1 MKFKFFKY
9 FMLAMPAS
17 AILTGCIST
26 PATEISS
33 VPDCLAG
40 SFSSQIHIISGENE
54 FNANIIKSDKI
65 WNAEFSQPST
75 LSGVELVFEDGMVSA
90 SYKGLAFSIPKDA
103 LPVQSALQNL
113 ILVSDNLEALNCET
127 SDDEDSSTSD
137 IKCTVENDLCSIKGN
152 IDNGE
157 FELITDKQGT
167 PLTFTMENFSLT
179 IEFSDFSKNTADET
193 QNNDDTENIS
203 DDSIE
208 NTSDEITTENISETE
223 TSDN

>member
-1 MKFKFFKY
+1 MKLNFFKY
-9 FMLAMPAS
+9 FLLAMPAS
-17 AILTGCIST
+17 AILTGCICT

-40 SFSSQIHIISGENE
+40 NFSSEIHIISGENE
-54 FNANIIKSDKI
+54 FNADITKSDKI

-127 SDDEDSSTSD
+127 SDDEDSNTSD
-137 IKCTVENDLCSIKGN
+137 IKCTVEKDLCSIKGT

-157 FELITDKQGT
+157 FELITDKQGI
-167 PLTFTMENFSLT
+167 PLTFTMENFNLT
-179 IEFSDFSKNTADET
+179 IEFSNFSKNTS
-193 QNNDDTENIS
+193 DTVENKNKSTDI
-203 DDSIE
+203 
-208 NTSDEITTENISETE
+208 SDEITTENISETE
-223 TSDN
+223 TSEN

>member
-1 MKFKFFKY
+1 MKLNFFKY

-40 SFSSQIHIISGENE
+40 NFSSEIHIISGENE
-54 FNANIIKSDKI
+54 FNADITKSDKI

-127 SDDEDSSTSD
+127 SDDEDSNTSD
-137 IKCTVENDLCSIKGN
+137 IKCTVEKDLCSIKGT

-157 FELITDKQGT
+157 FELITDKQGI
-167 PLTFTMENFSLT
+167 PLTFTMENFNLT
-179 IEFSDFSKNTADET
+179 IEFSNFSKNTS
-193 QNNDDTENIS
+193 DTVENKNKSTDI
-203 DDSIE
+203 
-208 NTSDEITTENISETE
+208 SDEITTENISETE
-223 TSDN
+223 TSEN

>member
-1 MKFKFFKY
+1 MKLNFFKY

-40 SFSSQIHIISGENE
+40 SFSSEIHIISGENE
-54 FNANIIKSDKI
+54 FNADITKSDKI

-75 LSGVELVFEDGMVSA
+75 LSGVELVSA

-127 SDDEDSSTSD
+127 SDDEDSNTSD
-137 IKCTVENDLCSIKGN
+137 IKCTVEKDLCSIKGT

-157 FELITDKQGT
+157 FELITDKQGI
-167 PLTFTMENFSLT
+167 PLTFTMENFNLT
-179 IEFSDFSKNTADET
+179 IEFSNFSKNTS
-193 QNNDDTENIS
+193 DTVENKNKSTDI
-203 DDSIE
+203 
-208 NTSDEITTENISETE
+208 SDEITTENISETE
-223 TSDN
+223 TSEN

>member
-1 MKFKFFKY
+1 MKLNFFKY

-40 SFSSQIHIISGENE
+40 SFSSEIHIISGENE
-54 FNANIIKSDKI
+54 FNADITKSDKI

-127 SDDEDSSTSD
+127 SDDEDSNTSD

-157 FELITDKQGT
+157 FELITDKQGI
-167 PLTFTMENFSLT
+167 PLTFTMENFNLT
-179 IEFSDFSKNTADET
+179 IEFSNFSKNTS
-193 QNNDDTENIS
+193 DTVENKNKSTDI
-203 DDSIE
+203 
-208 NTSDEITTENISETE
+208 SDEITTENISETE
-223 TSDN
+223 TSEN

>member
-1 MKFKFFKY
+1 MKLNFFKY

-40 SFSSQIHIISGENE
+40 NFSSEIHIISGENE
-54 FNANIIKSDKI
+54 FNADITKSDKI

-113 ILVSDNLEALNCET
+113 ILVSDNLEALNCEN
-127 SDDEDSSTSD
+127 SDDEDSNTSD
-137 IKCTVENDLCSIKGN
+137 IKCTVEKDLCSIKGT

-157 FELITDKQGT
+157 FELITDKQGI
-167 PLTFTMENFSLT
+167 PLTFTMENFNLT
-179 IEFSDFSKNTADET
+179 IEFSNFSKNTS
-193 QNNDDTENIS
+193 DTVENKNKSTDI
-203 DDSIE
+203 
-208 NTSDEITTENISETE
+208 SDEITTENISETE
-223 TSDN
+223 TSEN

>member
-1 MKFKFFKY
+1 MKLNFFKY

-40 SFSSQIHIISGENE
+40 NFSSEIHIISGENE
-54 FNANIIKSDKI
+54 FNADITKSDKI

-113 ILVSDNLEALNCET
+113 ILVSDNLEALNCEN
-127 SDDEDSSTSD
+127 SDDEDSNTSD
-137 IKCTVENDLCSIKGN
+137 IKCTVEKDLCSIKGT

-157 FELITDKQGT
+157 FELITDKQGI
-167 PLTFTMENFSLT
+167 PLTFTMENFNLT
-179 IEFSDFSKNTADET
+179 IEFSNFSKITS
-193 QNNDDTENIS
+193 DTVENKYKSTDI
-203 DDSIE
+203 
-208 NTSDEITTENISETE
+208 SDEITTENISETE
-223 TSDN
+223 TSEN

>member
-1 MKFKFFKY
+1 MKLNFFKY

-40 SFSSQIHIISGENE
+40 SFSSEIHIISGENE
-54 FNANIIKSDKI
+54 FNADITKSDKI

-113 ILVSDNLEALNCET
+113 ILVSENLETLKCEA
-127 SDDEDSSTSD
+127 SDEENADTSD
-137 IKCTVENDLCSIKGN
+137 IKCTVEKDLCSIKGT

-157 FELITDKQGT
+157 FELITDKQGI
-167 PLTFTMENFSLT
+167 PLTFTMENFNLT
-179 IEFSDFSKNTADET
+179 IEFSNFSKNTS
-193 QNNDDTENIS
+193 DTVENKNKSTDI
-203 DDSIE
+203 
-208 NTSDEITTENISETE
+208 SDEITTENISETE
-223 TSDN
+223 TSEN

>member
-1 MKFKFFKY
+1 MKLNFFKY

-40 SFSSQIHIISGENE
+40 SFSSEIHIISGENE
-54 FNANIIKSDKI
+54 FNADITKSDKI

-127 SDDEDSSTSD
+127 SDDEDSNTSD
-137 IKCTVENDLCSIKGN
+137 IKCTVEKDLCSIKGT

-157 FELITDKQGT
+157 FELITDKQGI
-167 PLTFTMENFSLT
+167 PLTFTMENFNLT
-179 IEFSDFSKNTADET
+179 IEFSNFSKNTS
-193 QNNDDTENIS
+193 DTVENKNKSTDI
-203 DDSIE
+203 
-208 NTSDEITTENISETE
+208 SDEITTENISETE
-223 TSDN
+223 TSEN

>member
-1 MKFKFFKY
+1 MKLNFFKY

-40 SFSSQIHIISGENE
+40 NFSSEIHIISGENE
-54 FNANIIKSDKI
+54 FNADITKSDKI
-65 WNAEFSQPST
+65 WNAEFSQSST
-75 LSGVELVFEDGMVSA
+75 LSGVELVFEYGMVSA

-127 SDDEDSSTSD
+127 SDDEDSNTSD
-137 IKCTVENDLCSIKGN
+137 IKCTVEKDLCSIKGT

-157 FELITDKQGT
+157 FELITDKQGI
-167 PLTFTMENFSLT
+167 PLTFTMENFNLT
-179 IEFSDFSKNTADET
+179 IEFSNFSKNTSDIV
-193 QNNDDTENIS
+193 ENKNKSTDI
-203 DDSIE
+203 
-208 NTSDEITTENISETE
+208 SDEITTENISETE
-223 TSDN
+223 TSEN

>member
-1 MKFKFFKY
+1 MKLNFFKY

-40 SFSSQIHIISGENE
+40 SFSSEIHIISGENE
-54 FNANIIKSDKI
+54 FNADITKSDKI

-75 LSGVELVFEDGMVSA
+75 LSGVEIVFEDGMVSA

-127 SDDEDSSTSD
+127 SDDEDSNTSD
-137 IKCTVENDLCSIKGN
+137 IKCTVEKDLCSIKGT

-157 FELITDKQGT
+157 FELITDKQGI
-167 PLTFTMENFSLT
+167 PLTFTMENFNLT
-179 IEFSDFSKNTADET
+179 IEFSNFSKNTS
-193 QNNDDTENIS
+193 DTVENKNKSTDI
-203 DDSIE
+203 
-208 NTSDEITTENISETE
+208 SDEITTENISETE
-223 TSDN
+223 TSEN

>member
-1 MKFKFFKY
+1 MKLNFFKY

-17 AILTGCIST
+17 AILTGCIRT

-40 SFSSQIHIISGENE
+40 SFSSEIHIISGENE
-54 FNANIIKSDKI
+54 FNADITKSDKI

-113 ILVSDNLEALNCET
+113 ILVSENLETLKCEA
-127 SDDEDSSTSD
+127 SDEENADTSD
-137 IKCTVENDLCSIKGN
+137 IKCTVEKDLCSIKGT

-157 FELITDKQGT
+157 FELITDKQGI
-167 PLTFTMENFSLT
+167 PLTFTMENFNLT
-179 IEFSDFSKNTADET
+179 IEFSNFSKNTS
-193 QNNDDTENIS
+193 DTVENKNKSTDI
-203 DDSIE
+203 
-208 NTSDEITTENISETE
+208 SDEITTENISETE
-223 TSDN
+223 TSEN

>member
-1 MKFKFFKY
+1 MKLNFFKY

-40 SFSSQIHIISGENE
+40 SFSSEIHIISGENE
-54 FNANIIKSDKI
+54 FNADITKSDKI

-113 ILVSDNLEALNCET
+113 ILVSDNLETLNCET
-127 SDDEDSSTSD
+127 SDDEDSNTLD
-137 IKCTVENDLCSIKGN
+137 IKCTVEKDLCSIKGT

-157 FELITDKQGT
+157 FELITDKQGI
-167 PLTFTMENFSLT
+167 PLTFTMENFNLT
-179 IEFSDFSKNTADET
+179 IEFSNFSKNTS
-193 QNNDDTENIS
+193 DTVENKNKSTDI
-203 DDSIE
+203 
-208 NTSDEITTENISETE
+208 SDEITTENISETE
-223 TSDN
+223 TSEN

>member
-1 MKFKFFKY
+1 MKLNFFKY

-40 SFSSQIHIISGENE
+40 SFSSEIHIISGENE
-54 FNANIIKSDKI
+54 FNADITKSDKI

-127 SDDEDSSTSD
+127 SDDEDSNTSD
-137 IKCTVENDLCSIKGN
+137 IKCTIEKDLCSIKGT

-157 FELITDKQGT
+157 FELITDKQGI
-167 PLTFTMENFSLT
+167 PLTFTMENFNLT
-179 IEFSDFSKNTADET
+179 IEFSNFSKNTS
-193 QNNDDTENIS
+193 DTVENKNKSTDI
-203 DDSIE
+203 
-208 NTSDEITTENISETE
+208 SDEITTENISETE
-223 TSDN
+223 TSEN

>member
-54 FNANIIKSDKI
+54 FNANVIKSDKI

-113 ILVSDNLEALNCET
+113 ILVSDSLEALNCET
-127 SDDEDSSTSD
+127 SDDENSSTSN

-179 IEFSDFSKNTADET
+179 IEFSDFSKNTADAT
-193 QNNDDTENIS
+193 QNNDDTENI
-203 DDSIE
+203 
-208 NTSDEITTENISETE
+208 SDEITTENISETE

>member
-1 MKFKFFKY
+1 MKLNFFKY

-40 SFSSQIHIISGENE
+40 NFSSEIHIISGENE
-54 FNANIIKSDKI
+54 FNADITKSDKI

-103 LPVQSALQNL
+103 LPVQSALQKL

-127 SDDEDSSTSD
+127 SDDEDSNTSD
-137 IKCTVENDLCSIKGN
+137 IKCTVEKDLCSIKGT

-157 FELITDKQGT
+157 FELITDKQGI
-167 PLTFTMENFSLT
+167 PLTFTMENFNLT
-179 IEFSDFSKNTADET
+179 IEFSNFSKNTS
-193 QNNDDTENIS
+193 DTVENKNKSTDI
-203 DDSIE
+203 
-208 NTSDEITTENISETE
+208 SDEITTENISETE
-223 TSDN
+223 TSEN

>member
-1 MKFKFFKY
+1 MKLNFFKY

-40 SFSSQIHIISGENE
+40 SFSSEIHIISGENE
-54 FNANIIKSDKI
+54 FNADITKSDKI

-113 ILVSDNLEALNCET
+113 ILVSENLETLKCEA
-127 SDDEDSSTSD
+127 SDEENADTSD
-137 IKCTVENDLCSIKGN
+137 IKCTVEKDLCSIKGT

-157 FELITDKQGT
+157 FELITDKQGI
-167 PLTFTMENFSLT
+167 PLTFTMENFNLT
-179 IEFSDFSKNTADET
+179 IEFSNFSKNTS
-193 QNNDDTENIS
+193 DTVENKNKSTDI
-203 DDSIE
+203 
-208 NTSDEITTENISETE
+208 SDEITTENISEME
-223 TSDN
+223 TSEN

>member
-1 MKFKFFKY
+1 MKLNFFKY

-17 AILTGCIST
+17 AVLTGCIST

-40 SFSSQIHIISGENE
+40 SFSSEIHIISGENE
-54 FNANIIKSDKI
+54 FNADITKSDKI

-127 SDDEDSSTSD
+127 SDDEDSNTSD
-137 IKCTVENDLCSIKGN
+137 IKCTVEKDLCSIKGT

-157 FELITDKQGT
+157 FELITDKQGI
-167 PLTFTMENFSLT
+167 PLTFTMENFNLT
-179 IEFSDFSKNTADET
+179 IEFSNFSKNTS
-193 QNNDDTENIS
+193 DTVENKNKSTDI
-203 DDSIE
+203 
-208 NTSDEITTENISETE
+208 SDEITTENISETE
-223 TSDN
+223 TSEN

>member
-1 MKFKFFKY
+1 MKLNFFKY

-40 SFSSQIHIISGENE
+40 NFSSEIHIISGENE
-54 FNANIIKSDKI
+54 FNADITQSDKI

-127 SDDEDSSTSD
+127 SDDEDSNTSD
-137 IKCTVENDLCSIKGN
+137 IKCTVEKDLCSIKGT

-157 FELITDKQGT
+157 FELITDKQGI
-167 PLTFTMENFSLT
+167 PLTFTMENFNLT
-179 IEFSDFSKNTADET
+179 IEFSNFSKNTS
-193 QNNDDTENIS
+193 DTVENKNKSTDI
-203 DDSIE
+203 
-208 NTSDEITTENISETE
+208 SDEITTENISETE
-223 TSDN
+223 TSEN

>member
-1 MKFKFFKY
+1 MKLNFFKY

-40 SFSSQIHIISGENE
+40 SFSSEIHIISGENE
-54 FNANIIKSDKI
+54 FNADITKSDKI

-127 SDDEDSSTSD
+127 SDDEDSNTSD
-137 IKCTVENDLCSIKGN
+137 IKCTVEKDLCSIKGT

-157 FELITDKQGT
+157 FELITDKQGI
-167 PLTFTMENFSLT
+167 PFTFTMENFNLT
-179 IEFSDFSKNTADET
+179 IEFSNFSKNTS
-193 QNNDDTENIS
+193 DTVENKNKSTDI
-203 DDSIE
+203 
-208 NTSDEITTENISETE
+208 SDEITTENISETE
-223 TSDN
+223 TSEN

>member
-1 MKFKFFKY
+1 MKLNFFKY

-40 SFSSQIHIISGENE
+40 SFSSEIHIISGENE
-54 FNANIIKSDKI
+54 FNADITKSDKI

-75 LSGVELVFEDGMVSA
+75 LSGFELVFEDGMVSA

-127 SDDEDSSTSD
+127 SDDEDSNTSD
-137 IKCTVENDLCSIKGN
+137 IKCTVEKDLCSIKGT

-157 FELITDKQGT
+157 FELITDKQGI
-167 PLTFTMENFSLT
+167 PLTFTMENFNLT
-179 IEFSDFSKNTADET
+179 IEFSNFSKNTS
-193 QNNDDTENIS
+193 DTVENKNKSTDI
-203 DDSIE
+203 
-208 NTSDEITTENISETE
+208 SDEITTENISETE
-223 TSDN
+223 TSEN

>member
-1 MKFKFFKY
+1 MKLNFFKY

-17 AILTGCIST
+17 AILTGCINT

-40 SFSSQIHIISGENE
+40 NFSSEIHIISGENE
-54 FNANIIKSDKI
+54 FNADITKSDKI

-127 SDDEDSSTSD
+127 SDDEDSNTSD
-137 IKCTVENDLCSIKGN
+137 IKCTVEKDLCSIKGT

-157 FELITDKQGT
+157 FELITDKQGI
-167 PLTFTMENFSLT
+167 PLTFTMENFNLT
-179 IEFSDFSKNTADET
+179 IEFSNFSKNTS
-193 QNNDDTENIS
+193 DTVENKNKSTDI
-203 DDSIE
+203 
-208 NTSDEITTENISETE
+208 SDEITTENISETE
-223 TSDN
+223 TSEN

>member
-1 MKFKFFKY
+1 MKLNFFKY

-33 VPDCLAG
+33 VPDCLAD
-40 SFSSQIHIISGENE
+40 SFSSEIHIISGENE
-54 FNANIIKSDKI
+54 FNADITKSDKI

-127 SDDEDSSTSD
+127 SDDEDSNTSD
-137 IKCTVENDLCSIKGN
+137 IKCTVEKDLCSIKGT

-157 FELITDKQGT
+157 FELITDKQGI
-167 PLTFTMENFSLT
+167 PLTFTMENFNLT
-179 IEFSDFSKNTADET
+179 IEFSNFSKNTS
-193 QNNDDTENIS
+193 DTVENKNKSTDI
-203 DDSIE
+203 
-208 NTSDEITTENISETE
+208 SDEITTENISETE
-223 TSDN
+223 TSEN

>member
-1 MKFKFFKY
+1 MKLNFFKY

-40 SFSSQIHIISGENE
+40 SFSSEIHIISGENE
-54 FNANIIKSDKI
+54 FNADITKSDKI

-127 SDDEDSSTSD
+127 SDDEDSNTSD
-137 IKCTVENDLCSIKGN
+137 IKCTVEKDLCSIKGT

-157 FELITDKQGT
+157 FELITDKQGI
-167 PLTFTMENFSLT
+167 PLTFTMENFNLT
-179 IEFSDFSKNTADET
+179 IEFSNFSKNTS
-193 QNNDDTENIS
+193 DTVENKNKSTDI
-203 DDSIE
+203 
-208 NTSDEITTENISETE
+208 SDEITTENISETE